1 MPTKKTTKK
10 QATVSS
16 TSATNS
22 KATKKKRA
30 TKSAAANNPSSVDSA
45 EKTKNRKLTPNYKS
59 FQLQKRIKHPDA
71 LPRARH
77 MFISAVK
84 HMWRYKR
91 LFLGVFAVYLIGS
104 VVLVQSLQNA
114 ESAQFVRDAIEEA
127 IEGGLGR
134 ILGGTAVLSLLA
146 SGATSA
152 PTDVAGVYQM
162 IFFLVITLATVWSL
176 RQTFGERRPQIRDAF
191 YQGMYP
197 LVPFLLVLLV
207 IGLQLIPFMVGG
219 WLFTVVIAGGLAV
232 NFVEQFIWGFLFFL
246 LALLSIYMI
255 ASSLF
260 AMYIV
265 TLPDMRPLQSL
276 RSARELVRFRRWAVI
291 RKVLFMPLALLLIG
305 VVVLLPVVLLT
316 PGLAPALVLAYS
328 LASVMIGHGF
338 MYTMYREL
346 L

>member
-176 RQTFGERRPQIRDAF
+176 RQTFGERRPADSRCVLSGHVPPGSVSISTAGYWSAANTLYGRWVAF
-191 YQGMYP
+191 YRRDCWWLGSELCRTVY
-197 LVPFLLVLLV
+197 L
-207 IGLQLIPFMVGG
+207 GLFVFPVSAAIDIYDRIIVVCDVYRNASGYASI
-219 WLFTVVIAGGLAV
+219 TVTSFG
-232 NFVEQFIWGFLFFL
+232 
-246 LALLSIYMI
+246 S
-255 ASSLF
+255 
-260 AMYIV
+260 
-265 TLPDMRPLQSL
+265 
-276 RSARELVRFRRWAVI
+276 
-291 RKVLFMPLALLLIG
+291 
-305 VVVLLPVVLLT
+305 
-316 PGLAPALVLAYS
+316 
-328 LASVMIGHGF
+328 
-338 MYTMYREL
+338 
-346 L
+346 